1 MFEPRGR
8 FVVVRNE
15 YHPPAVI
22 LGDWQFWADHE
33 AELDRWCEGMGA
45 RRTGM
50 TVEMPENVVPLFVLR
65 WS

>member
-1 MFEPRGR
+1 MFEPRER
-8 FVVVRNE
+8 FIVVRNE

-33 AELDRWCEGMGA
+33 AELEEWCQSTGA

-50 TVEMPENVVPLFVLR
+50 TVEMTEDVLMLFTLR